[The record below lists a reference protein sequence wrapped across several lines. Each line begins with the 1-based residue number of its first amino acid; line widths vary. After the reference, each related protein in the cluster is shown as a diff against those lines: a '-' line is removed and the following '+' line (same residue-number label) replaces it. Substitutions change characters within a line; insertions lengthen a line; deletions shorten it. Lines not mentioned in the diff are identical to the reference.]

1 MNNKSTIQEFIL
13 VGLSSS
19 PEYQLTIFWGFSFLY
34 LAALVGNFLFI
45 LTIGTCSKL
54 HTPMYFLLVNLS
66 ITNMIC
72 ISVTA
77 PKLLQTTLAHRKTIS
92 FSGCVTQVYL
102 FLWAL
107 CTEIMLLSFMAFD
120 RYSAICR
127 PLQYPVI
134 MKKEV
139 CVVMVTGVWVTGMVN
154 SAVHTGL
161 VLQLSFCDSNI
172 INHFFCDLPPLLA
185 LSCSDISINETMAY
199 AAAAVFTMGS
209 CVLTLI
215 SYMFILAAIFRIRS
229 TEGKKKAFSTCSS
242 HLLVVS
248 FYFSTI
254 IYTYIKPASSYSLEE
269 DKVVAILYSVVTP
282 VLNPLIYSLRNKD
295 VKEALRNLRYR
306 FLLRLTIEKWL

>member
-1 MNNKSTIQEFIL
+1 MEMKNRSAIQDFIL

-19 PEYQLTIFWGFSFLY
+19 PEHQMTIFWVFSFLY
-34 LAALVGNFLFI
+34 TAALAGNFLFI
-45 LTIGTCSKL
+45 LTICTCSKL
-54 HTPMYFLLVNLS
+54 HTPMYFLLINLS
-66 ITNMIC
+66 VANVLC
-72 ISVTA
+72 ISVTI
-77 PKLLQTTLAHRKTIS
+77 PKTLQITLAHRKTIS
-92 FSGCVTQVYL
+92 FSGCIAQVYL

-107 CTEIMLLSFMAFD
+107 GTENMLLSFMAFD
-120 RYSAICR
+120 RYSAICH

-134 MKKEV
+134 MRKEL
-139 CVVMVTGVWVTGMVN
+139 CLVVVTGVWVTGMVD
-154 SAVHTGL
+154 SAVHVGL
-161 VLQLSFCDSNI
+161 VLRLSFCDSNI
-172 INHFFCDLPPLLA
+172 INHFFCNLPPLLA

-199 AAAAVFTMGS
+199 AAAVVLTMGS

-254 IYTYIKPASSYSLEE
+254 IYTYIRPASSYTLED
-269 DKVVAILYSVVTP
+269 DKLVAILYSVVTP

-295 VKEALRNLRYR
+295 VKQGLRKVTDG
-306 FLLRLTIEKWL
+306 FLLRPTLP